1 MSDAQLAPQLRA
13 ELNLDV
19 KMCDA
24 QHGRPLK

>member
-19 KMCDA
+19 TICDA
-24 QHGRPLK
+24 QRGRPLR